1 LILVPVQIDVQTACE
16 SDKDLPTS
24 DDFQRWA
31 NAALR
36 GDGNAEVVI
45 RIVDEDE
52 SRELNHHYR
61 GQDKPTNVLS
71 FPMELPEELAAAVDE
86 NMLGDLIICA
96 PVVVHEALEQ
106 HKILQHHWAHMVIH
120 GMLHLQ
126 GYDHIEADEAEEME
140 CLEIKLLQ
148 QLGIDNPYGTD
159 E

>member
-1 LILVPVQIDVQTACE
+1 VPVQIDVQYACE
-16 SDKDLPTS
+16 SDQDLPTI

-31 NAALR
+31 DVALR
-36 GDGNAEVVI
+36 GDGHAEVVI

-61 GQDKPTNVLS
+61 GKDKPTNVLS
-71 FPMELPEELAAAVDE
+71 FPMELPEELVAAVDE

-96 PVVVHEALEQ
+96 PVVAHEALEQ
-106 HKILQHHWAHMVIH
+106 HKVLQHHWAHMVIH

-140 CLEIKLLQ
+140 SLEIQLLQ

>member
-1 LILVPVQIDVQTACE
+1 MTLVPVQIDVQYACE
-16 SDKDLPTS
+16 SDKGLPAT

-31 NAALR
+31 DAALR
-36 GDGNAEVVI
+36 GDSNAEVVI

-61 GQDKPTNVLS
+61 GKDKSTNVLS
-71 FPMELPEELAAAVDE
+71 FPMELPEELAAEVDE

-96 PVVVHEALEQ
+96 PVVAHEAQEQ

-140 CLEIKLLQ
+140 SLEIKLLQ